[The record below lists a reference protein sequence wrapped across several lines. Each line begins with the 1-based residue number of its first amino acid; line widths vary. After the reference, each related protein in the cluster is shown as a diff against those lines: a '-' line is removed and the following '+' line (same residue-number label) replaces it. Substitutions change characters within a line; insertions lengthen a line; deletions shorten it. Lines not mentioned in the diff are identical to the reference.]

1 MPERPDVSQTQDRPE
16 AGASRPDLARPDLAR
31 LGRMKGRRRGRGWLW
46 LLLILA
52 GLGAGGWF
60 WANRP
65 AAPIRYDTVAVER
78 GALTVTVTAT
88 GTVQPTTQVDIS
100 SELSGTLAAV
110 EVDFNDEVTEGQ
122 VLARLDDTKLRA
134 QVTNAEAQLVAARA
148 KLASAE
154 ATVSETA
161 DALDSASALDSRGL
175 STRSVYIS
183 AKAAHDRALAAV
195 ESAQADVTL
204 AEANLAL
211 QKADLEKA
219 EIRSPIKGIVLNRTA
234 EKGQIVAATLN
245 APVLFTL
252 AEDLTRME
260 LQVAVDEADIGRVAV
275 GQKASFT
282 VDAYPGQPFEAVITS
297 LRYAPDDT
305 EDVVSY
311 TAVLSVANDK
321 LLLRPGMTAT
331 ATITVAEQA
340 DVLLVPSA
348 AMRYA
353 PPVTQSASRSGS
365 GLLGY
370 ILPARRSSDNRGA
383 ANGTGLY
390 VLRDGVPV
398 RVKVTPGA
406 TDGSRIAIATDEL
419 KEGDE
424 VIVSQSTGG

>member
-1 MPERPDVSQTQDRPE
+1 MTETTSPSAASVKRPE
-16 AGASRPDLARPDLAR
+16 LAA
-31 LGRMKGRRRGRGWLW
+31 LGKIKTRRRGRRWLW
-46 LLLILA
+46 LILIVAALV
-52 GLGAGGWF
+52 AGGWYYT
-60 WANRP
+60 NRP
-65 AAPIRYDTVAVER
+65 AAPVRYDTAVVEK
-78 GALTVTVTAT
+78 GALTVTVVAT

-100 SELSGTLAAV
+100 SELSGTLLSV
-110 EVDFNDEVTEGQ
+110 DVDFNDEVTEGQ
-122 VLARLDDTKLRA
+122 VLAKLDDTKLKA
-134 QVTNAEAQLVAARA
+134 QVSNAEAQLIAAQA

-161 DALDSASALDSRGL
+161 DALDSASALDKRGL

-219 EIRSPIKGIVLNRTA
+219 EIRSPIKGIVLNRAA

-252 AEDLTRME
+252 AEDLARMD
-260 LQVAVDEADIGRVAV
+260 LQVSVDEADIGRVAV
-275 GQKASFT
+275 GQKATFT
-282 VDAYPGQPFEAVITS
+282 VDAYPGQKFKAVITS

-305 EDVVSY
+305 EGVVTY
-311 TAVLSVANDK
+311 TAVLSVANDR

-340 DVLLVPSA
+340 DVLLVPTA
-348 AMRYA
+348 ALRYA
-353 PPVTQSASRSGS
+353 PPVTQNASRSGS

-370 ILPARRSSDNRGA
+370 ILPARPSSGGNRGA
-383 ANGTGLY
+383 SNGSGVY
-390 VLRDGVPV
+390 VLKNGAPM
-398 RVKVTPGA
+398 RVAVTPGA
-406 TDGSRIAIATDEL
+406 TDGSKIAVSSEEL
-419 KEGDE
+419 SEGDE
-424 VIVSQSTGG
+424 VILSQSAGG

>member
-1 MPERPDVSQTQDRPE
+1 MTETTSPSAASVKRPE
-16 AGASRPDLARPDLAR
+16 LAA
-31 LGRMKGRRRGRGWLW
+31 LGKIKTRRRGRRWLW
-46 LLLILA
+46 LILIVAALV
-52 GLGAGGWF
+52 AGGWYYT
-60 WANRP
+60 NRP
-65 AAPIRYDTVAVER
+65 AAPVRYDTAVVEK
-78 GALTVTVTAT
+78 GALTVTVVAT

-100 SELSGTLAAV
+100 SELSGTLLSV
-110 EVDFNDEVTEGQ
+110 DVDFNDEVTEGQ
-122 VLARLDDTKLRA
+122 VLAKLDDTKLKA
-134 QVTNAEAQLVAARA
+134 QVSNAEAQLIAAQA

-161 DALDSASALDSRGL
+161 DALDSASALDKRGL

-219 EIRSPIKGIVLNRTA
+219 EIRSPIKGIVLNRAA

-252 AEDLTRME
+252 AEDLARMD
-260 LQVAVDEADIGRVAV
+260 LQVSVDEADIGRVAV
-275 GQKASFT
+275 GQKATFT
-282 VDAYPGQPFEAVITS
+282 VDAYPGQKFKAVITS

-305 EDVVSY
+305 EGVVTY

-340 DVLLVPSA
+340 DVLLVPTA
-348 AMRYA
+348 ALRYA
-353 PPVTQSASRSGS
+353 PPVTQNASRSGS

-370 ILPARRSSDNRGA
+370 ILPARPSSGGNRGA
-383 ANGTGLY
+383 SNGSGVY
-390 VLRDGVPV
+390 VVKNGAPM
-398 RVKVTPGA
+398 RVAVTPGA
-406 TDGSRIAIATDEL
+406 TDGSKIAVSSEEL
-419 KEGDE
+419 SEGDE
-424 VIVSQSTGG
+424 VILSQSAGG

>member
-1 MPERPDVSQTQDRPE
+1 MPETTSPSAANVKRPE
-16 AGASRPDLARPDLAR
+16 LAA
-31 LGRMKGRRRGRGWLW
+31 LGKIKTRRRGRRWLW
-46 LLLILA
+46 LILIVAALV
-52 GLGAGGWF
+52 AGGWYYT
-60 WANRP
+60 NRP
-65 AAPIRYDTVAVER
+65 AAPVRYDTAMVEK
-78 GALTVTVTAT
+78 GALTVTVVAT

-100 SELSGTLAAV
+100 SELSGTLLSV
-110 EVDFNDEVTEGQ
+110 DVDFNDEVTEGQ
-122 VLARLDDTKLRA
+122 VLAKLDDTKLKA
-134 QVTNAEAQLVAARA
+134 QVSNAEAQLIAAQA

-161 DALDSASALDSRGL
+161 DALDSASALDKRGL

-219 EIRSPIKGIVLNRTA
+219 DIRSPIKGIVLNRAA

-252 AEDLTRME
+252 AEDLARMD
-260 LQVAVDEADIGRVAV
+260 LQVSVDEADIGRVAV
-275 GQKASFT
+275 GQKATFT
-282 VDAYPGQPFEAVITS
+282 VDAYPGQKFEAVITS

-305 EDVVSY
+305 EGVVTY

-340 DVLLVPSA
+340 DVLLVPTA
-348 AMRYA
+348 ALRYA
-353 PPVTQSASRSGS
+353 PPVTQNASRSGS

-370 ILPARRSSDNRGA
+370 ILPARPSSGGNRGA
-383 ANGTGLY
+383 SNGSGVY
-390 VLRDGVPV
+390 VLKDGAPM
-398 RVKVTPGA
+398 RVAVTPGA
-406 TDGSRIAIATDEL
+406 TDGSKIAVSSEEL
-419 KEGDE
+419 SEGDE
-424 VIVSQSTGG
+424 VILSQSAGG